1 MSTRGRVRSPESIAT
16 RVVAFNL
23 SSCFYDEKFPQM
35 LTSLRLH
42 NFRCFEGV
50 SVDIGPG
57 LNLFLGGNG
66 EGKTTILEGACV
78 LLRLQS
84 QRSASLAPVTQ
95 IGKKSFGVRGRFDE
109 HELEFR
115 YRALRRQVKFDGVE
129 QRTLGEYLRL
139 GRVVSLANVDIEL
152 VRGASEARRR
162 FLDFLG
168 LQINDAYRPALRA
181 YERALR
187 ARNAL
192 LKSPTARPREV
203 AAYDVPLLQH
213 GQVLLRLRAELT
225 ELLAPLAIHAYQ
237 RISAAREK
245 FTLRFVPGASAD
257 FQGDL
262 ERSHRES
269 IRLRQTIVGPHRDDL
284 ELRVDDFPAAQ
295 FASEGQQRSIAL
307 AMKIGQAEALKKSG
321 DKKAPLLLIDDI
333 FGELDPERRNALLDS
348 LPVDSQKL
356 VTATAMPW
364 RDQIKADSIYE
375 MRDRRIRKV

>member
-1 MSTRGRVRSPESIAT
+1 MSPWRKGYKPIFRHSI
-16 RVVAFNL
+16 VMVPH
-23 SSCFYDEKFPQM
+23 SQM

-57 LNLFLGGNG
+57 LNLLLGGNG
-66 EGKTTILEGACV
+66 QGKTTILEGACV

-84 QRSASLAPVTQ
+84 QRSASLAPVVQ
-95 IGKKSFGVRGRFDE
+95 IGKKSFSVRGRFDE
-109 HELEFR
+109 HELEFC

-129 QRTLGEYLRL
+129 QRTLGEYLCL
-139 GRVVSLANVDIEL
+139 ARVVSLANVDIEL
-152 VRGASEARRR
+152 VRGGSDARRR
-162 FLDFLG
+162 YLDFLG
-168 LQINDAYRPALRA
+168 LQIDNAYRPALRA

-203 AAYDVPLLQH
+203 AAYDTPLIQH
-213 GQVLLRLRAELT
+213 GQVLLRLRAELG
-225 ELLAPLAIHAYQ
+225 ELLAPFAAHAYQ

-245 FTLRFVPGASAD
+245 FTLRFVPGASVD
-257 FQGDL
+257 FESDL
-262 ERSHRES
+262 ERSHGKS

-284 ELRVDDFPAAQ
+284 DLRVDDFPATQ

-307 AMKIGQAEALKKSG
+307 AMKIAQAEVLKKSG

-348 LPVDSQKL
+348 LPADSQKL

-364 RDQIKADSIYE
+364 RDEIIADIIYE
-375 MRDRRIRKV
+375 LCDRRLRKL

>member
-1 MSTRGRVRSPESIAT
+1 MFAWLTRYKPMFQPSI
-16 RVVAFNL
+16 VIVPH
-23 SSCFYDEKFPQM
+23 SQM

-57 LNLFLGGNG
+57 LNLFFGGNG
-66 EGKTTILEGACV
+66 EGKTTVLEGACV

-84 QRSASLAPVTQ
+84 QRSASLAPVIQ

-115 YRALRRQVKFDGVE
+115 YRALRRQVRFDGIE

-152 VRGASEARRR
+152 VRGGSDARRR
-162 FLDFLG
+162 YLDFLG
-168 LQINDAYRPALRA
+168 LQIDNAYRPALRA

-203 AAYDVPLLQH
+203 AAYDAPLIQH
-213 GQVLLRLRAELT
+213 GQILLRLRAEVS
-225 ELLAPLAIHAYQ
+225 ELSAPHAAHAYR
-237 RISAAREK
+237 RISTDREK
-245 FTLRFVPGASAD
+245 FTLQFVPGASAD
-257 FQGDL
+257 FEGDL

-269 IRLRQTIVGPHRDDL
+269 IRLRQTMVGPHRDDL
-284 ELRVDDFPAAQ
+284 ELRVDNFPAAQ
-295 FASEGQQRSIAL
+295 FGSEGQQRSIVL
-307 AMKIGQAEALKKSG
+307 AMKIAQAEVLKKSG

-333 FGELDPERRNALLDS
+333 FGELDPERRNALLDN
-348 LPVDSQKL
+348 LPPDSQKL

-364 RDQIKADSIYE
+364 RDEIIADIIYE
-375 MRDRRIRKV
+375 LCDRRLRRL

>member
-1 MSTRGRVRSPESIAT
+1 MSAWRKGYKPMFRHSI
-16 RVVAFNL
+16 VMVPH
-23 SSCFYDEKFPQM
+23 SQM

-57 LNLFLGGNG
+57 LNLLLGGNG
-66 EGKTTILEGACV
+66 QGKTTILEGACV

-84 QRSASLAPVTQ
+84 QRSASLAPVVQ
-95 IGKKSFGVRGRFDE
+95 IGKKSFSVRGRFDE
-109 HELEFR
+109 HELEFC

-129 QRTLGEYLRL
+129 QRTLGEYLCL
-139 GRVVSLANVDIEL
+139 ARVVSLANVDIEL
-152 VRGASEARRR
+152 VRGGSDARRR
-162 FLDFLG
+162 YLDFLG
-168 LQINDAYRPALRA
+168 LQIDNAYRPALRA

-203 AAYDVPLLQH
+203 AAYDVPLIQH
-213 GQVLLRLRAELT
+213 GQVLLRLRAELG
-225 ELLAPLAIHAYQ
+225 ELLAPFAAHAYQ

-245 FTLRFVPGASAD
+245 FTLRFVPGASVD
-257 FQGDL
+257 FESDL
-262 ERSHRES
+262 ERSHGKS

-284 ELRVDDFPAAQ
+284 DLRVDDFPATQ

-307 AMKIGQAEALKKSG
+307 AMKIAQAEVLKKSG

-348 LPVDSQKL
+348 LPADSQKL

-364 RDQIKADSIYE
+364 RDEIIADIIYE
-375 MRDRRIRKV
+375 LCDRRLRKL